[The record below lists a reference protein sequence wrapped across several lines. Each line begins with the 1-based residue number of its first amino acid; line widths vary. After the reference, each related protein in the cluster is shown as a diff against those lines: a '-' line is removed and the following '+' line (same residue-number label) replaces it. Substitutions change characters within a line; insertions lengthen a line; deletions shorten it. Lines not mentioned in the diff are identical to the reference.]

1 MGTLKE
7 RTDKLFQKP
16 QENKVLTFVQIME
29 YFHWS
34 WEDLMKLPIPSYLQ
48 IVETVN
54 EIEKKKEAEQK
65 KSQRKR

>member
-1 MGTLKE
+1 
-7 RTDKLFQKP
+7 
-16 QENKVLTFVQIME
+16 
-29 YFHWS
+29 
-34 WEDLMKLPIPSYLQ
+34 MKLPIPSYLQ